1 MKILLPFI
9 CFIFIY
15 PSGFLQAQ
23 QVYPYLNA
31 STGNEGQY
39 IVDSD
44 TNIIMY
50 HGNQIEKLDKNL
62 NTIWVKQYDGLAFF
76 SLLLSKTGS
85 IYFISAD
92 SAFTYN
98 SSVNIIGKLNPD
110 GTLNW
115 CKQFV
120 SGSALPSMPESF
132 CNLMLDRN
140 NNLVLSASYE
150 YGSPTARFLKL
161 DTLGGILSSKKFE
174 FAGFSLHNL
183 KILADSAGV
192 YRFISGFWNFEFG
205 GILKFR
211 YNENTDTVTHF
222 GFCGGVSSP
231 INAQSNFFKS
241 KNDPSVYYSL
251 QKINELSNATSGYV
265 VKYRNDSILSATLY
279 GLSAG
284 PWFFNSFDED
294 EYGSIIYSVS
304 NDLVS
309 NMGGY
314 YHYTTKINS
323 TFTTGRKI
331 QYFSNLSFPTSN
343 WYTQIRGKIHA
354 LYGNKYLLDM
364 YGGMFLSNPLT
375 LTPIDS
381 SLAPTCKP
389 ANSFTQSPSPGGGT
403 FSDMGSWVSQIIVN
417 DTTTYANLTPSV
429 TAITN
434 FSITTNYCLVNQ
446 SLELTKD
453 AGSFLIY
460 PNPASNELKVSVPNN
475 QNIDRIDIIDI
486 TGKTVLSDDQ
496 EIIDV
501 SDLKPGLYFIKV
513 KTDKQEYKQKCVK
526 E

>member
-1 MKILLPFI
+1 MRIPLLFI
-9 CFIFIY
+9 YFIFIY
-15 PSGFLQAQ
+15 PSGFIKAQ

-92 SAFTYN
+92 SALTYN
-98 SSVNIIGKLNPD
+98 SHINIIGKLNAD

-115 CKQFV
+115 CKQFA
-120 SGSALPSMPESF
+120 SGSAIPTMPERF
-132 CNLMLDRN
+132 CDLMLDRN

-150 YGSPTARFLKL
+150 YGSPTAWFLKL
-161 DTLGGILSSKKFE
+161 DTLGGVLSSKKFDLGG
-174 FAGFSLHNL
+174 FALHNL
-183 KILADSAGV
+183 KILQDSAGI

-205 GILKFR
+205 GIIKFR
-211 YNENTDTVTHF
+211 YDENTNTITHF
-222 GFCGGVSSP
+222 GWTGGVFSP
-231 INAQSNFFKS
+231 TNAQSNFFKS
-241 KNDPSVYYSL
+241 KNDPSVYYSF
-251 QKINELSNATSGYV
+251 QKINGLANATSGFV
-265 VKYRNDSILSATLY
+265 VKYQNDNIISANYY

-294 EYGSIIYSVS
+294 EYGSIIYSIS

-309 NMGGY
+309 SMGGY
-314 YHYTTKINS
+314 YHYTIKLNS
-323 TFTTGRKI
+323 TFTTGRSI
-331 QYFSNLSFPTSN
+331 QYFSNFSFTTPN
-343 WYTQIRGKIHA
+343 WYTTIRGKIHA
-354 LYGNKYLLDM
+354 LYGNKYIFDM
-364 YGGMFLSNPLT
+364 YGGIFLSNPLT

-381 SLAPTCKP
+381 SLSVICKTS
-389 ANSFTQSPSPGGGT
+389 NSSAVNPSMGGSFDTNGPW
-403 FSDMGSWVSQIIVN
+403 SYQIIN
-417 DTTTYANLTPSV
+417 DTTTYTDLIPSV

-434 FSITTNYCLVNQ
+434 FSINNNYCLVNQ
-446 SLELTKD
+446 SPEITKE
-453 AGSFLIY
+453 AGSFFVY
-460 PNPASNELKVSVPNN
+460 PNPASNALKVSVPDD
-475 QNIDRIDIIDI
+475 QKIDKINIIDI
-486 TGKTVLSDDQ
+486 TGKIILSDNQ
-496 EIIDV
+496 ETIDI

-513 KTDKQEYKQKCVK
+513 LTDKKEFKQKFVK